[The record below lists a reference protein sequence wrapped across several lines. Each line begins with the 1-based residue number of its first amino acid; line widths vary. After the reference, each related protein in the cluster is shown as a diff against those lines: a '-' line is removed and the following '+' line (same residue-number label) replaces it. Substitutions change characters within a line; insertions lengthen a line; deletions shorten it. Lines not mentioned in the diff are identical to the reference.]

1 VARIDGVDP
10 KDADPRLEAVFEAQ
24 VKAWGAVLDPYLVYA
39 RRPDLFLAVRGMWD
53 SFSRSGLLDDA
64 LQALVCRRVAALIG
78 CPF

>member
-1 VARIDGVDP
+1 
-10 KDADPRLEAVFEAQ
+10 
-24 VKAWGAVLDPYLVYA
+24 
-39 RRPDLFLAVRGMWD
+39 MWD